1 MRELEKEFLKE
12 KIRDRIIQ
20 KGRKG
25 KYIFV
30 LLGLVLLFFAGYLLK
45 PAIQSLNIWIIAWEV
60 LLILTSFILIG
71 IGLRRW

>member
-30 LLGLVLLFFAGYLLK
+30 LLGFVLLFFAGYLLK
-45 PAIQSLNIWIIAWEV
+45 SAILSANIWLIAWDV
-60 LLILTSFILIG
+60 LLIFTSFVLIG
-71 IGLRRW
+71 LGLRRW